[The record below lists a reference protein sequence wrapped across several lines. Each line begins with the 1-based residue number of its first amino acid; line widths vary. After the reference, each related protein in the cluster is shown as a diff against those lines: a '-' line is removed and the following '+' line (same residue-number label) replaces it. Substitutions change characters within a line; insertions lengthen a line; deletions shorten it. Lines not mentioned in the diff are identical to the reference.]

1 MMITASIFK
10 TFQISFSLNKSQKLL
25 LDVNQVIDERE
36 GSLLEQFTFEET
48 AVVFKC
54 LNQFKLVQCRRWFK
68 VVYLQSTAYPQCN
81 KGSFLMKFYWKNS
94 NFAVYGPIELKFS
107 VNDPWNFLNW
117 ILTKCQLLPAL
128 SSWGNLQKALILL
141 FMV

>member
-1 MMITASIFK
+1 M
-10 TFQISFSLNKSQKLL
+10 
-25 LDVNQVIDERE
+25 
-36 GSLLEQFTFEET
+36 
-48 AVVFKC
+48 
-54 LNQFKLVQCRRWFK
+54 
-68 VVYLQSTAYPQCN
+68 VYLQSTAYPQCN

-128 SSWGNLQKALILL
+128 SSWENLQKTLILL
-141 FMV
+141 FLVLIFI

>member
-1 MMITASIFK
+1 M
-10 TFQISFSLNKSQKLL
+10 
-25 LDVNQVIDERE
+25 
-36 GSLLEQFTFEET
+36 
-48 AVVFKC
+48 
-54 LNQFKLVQCRRWFK
+54 
-68 VVYLQSTAYPQCN
+68 VYLQSTAYPQCN

-128 SSWGNLQKALILL
+128 SSWGNLQKDLILL
-141 FMV
+141 FMVQIFT

>member
-1 MMITASIFK
+1 M
-10 TFQISFSLNKSQKLL
+10 
-25 LDVNQVIDERE
+25 
-36 GSLLEQFTFEET
+36 
-48 AVVFKC
+48 
-54 LNQFKLVQCRRWFK
+54 
-68 VVYLQSTAYPQCN
+68 VYLQSTAYPQCN

-128 SSWGNLQKALILL
+128 SSWGNLQKTLMLF
-141 FMV
+141 FMVRLS